1 MTLGRQLYGARNS
14 QQQVRKHKP
23 DYIILILTALL
34 LALGVIVMVSIS
46 PALTSQSNVPGSY
59 FVFRQMVAMTI
70 GSILFFA
77 CYKLTEQFFRNTQR
91 LFVIVCLVAAGLV
104 LAISGVAYRWIQ
116 IGGFSFQPAELM
128 KFTTV
133 IVTAIFLT
141 DRLKNNEQYDTKK
154 TLYPIAAGLAALGFI
169 IVVLERDLGSM
180 IVMLSIVFT
189 MMLMANV
196 PLKRLF
202 IGGLLIVLAILLSIV
217 STPYRRDR
225 LTTYFNPEKDC
236 TTTGYHACQALIA
249 VGSGGL
255 FGLGLGNSVQAYGY
269 LPEASNDSIFAIY
282 AEKFGFI
289 GSLILM
295 TLYGA
300 LLFRILH
307 VVRRAGDTFGKL
319 VVSGV
324 FAWYTTQAFIN
335 IGAMTGLLPLK
346 GITLPFISYGGT
358 SMMFVLA
365 SLGLVYRAS
374 SYTLIRRSINGF
386 ERGGGTYERK
396 DTDINRR
403 RYSRA
408 YNTTSSRS

>member
-1 MTLGRQLYGARNS
+1 MTLGRQLYGSSNH
-14 QQQVRKHKP
+14 QVRKHKP
-23 DYIILILTALL
+23 DYQILIITALL

-70 GSILFFA
+70 GSILFLV
-77 CYKLTEQFFRNTQR
+77 CSKLPEQFFRRTQR
-91 LFVIVCLVAAGLV
+91 LFIFACLLSAGLV

-116 IGGFSFQPAELM
+116 FGGFSFQPAELM

-133 IVTAIFLT
+133 IVTAIFLA
-141 DRLKNNEQYDTKK
+141 DRLKAQENKDTKK
-154 TLYPIAAGLAALGFI
+154 TIYPIAGGLAVLGFI
-169 IVVLERDLGSM
+169 VVILERDLGSM

-189 MMLMANV
+189 MMLIVNV
-196 PLKRLF
+196 PIKRLL
-202 IGGLLIVLAILLSIV
+202 IGGLLIVFAIILSIV

-225 LTTYFNPEKDC
+225 LSIYFNPEKDC

-282 AEKFGFI
+282 AEKFGFM
-289 GSLILM
+289 GSLILL
-295 TLYGA
+295 TVYGA
-300 LLFRILH
+300 LLCRILII
-307 VVRRAGDTFGKL
+307 VRRAGDTFGKL

-324 FAWYTTQAFIN
+324 FAWYASQAFIN

-374 SYTLIRRSINGF
+374 GYTLIRKANNRY
-386 ERGGGTYERK
+386 EGGGRKYERK
-396 DTDINRR
+396 NIDSNRR
-403 RYSRA
+403 RYSGT
-408 YNTTSSRS
+408 YHTTSSSS

>member
-1 MTLGRQLYGARNS
+1 MTPGRQLYGAQNP
-14 QQQVRKHKP
+14 QQVRKHKP
-23 DYIILILTALL
+23 DYLILIIAALL

-70 GSILFFA
+70 GAVLFFV
-77 CYKLTEQFFRNTQR
+77 CSKLPEQFFRNTQR
-91 LFVIVCLVAAGLV
+91 LFVIACLVAAGLV

-116 IGGFSFQPAELM
+116 FGGFSFQPAELM

-133 IVTAIFLT
+133 IVTAIFLV
-141 DRLKNNEQYDTKK
+141 DRLKANEQVDTKK
-154 TLYPIAAGLAALGFI
+154 TIYPIAAGLAVLGFI
-169 IVVLERDLGSM
+169 VVILERDLGSM

-202 IGGLLIVLAILLSIV
+202 IGGLLIVLAVVFSIV

-225 LTTYFNPEKDC
+225 LTTYFNPERDC

-289 GSLILM
+289 GSLILL

-300 LLFRILH
+300 LLYRILI

-324 FAWYTTQAFIN
+324 FAWYASQAFIN

-374 SYTLIRRSINGF
+374 SYTLIRRSINGY
-386 ERGGGTYERK
+386 ERGGGTYESK
-396 DTDINRR
+396 INNINRR
-403 RYSRA
+403 RYSRS
-408 YNTTSSRS
+408 YNTTTSRS